1 MSPGH
6 IAYYAPSASEL
17 KLSFN
22 LIAKHDHASESLAH
36 TEDTG
41 FIQGTE
47 LHLQMIY
54 TDALNGYY

>member
-1 MSPGH
+1 MS
-6 IAYYAPSASEL
+6 YYTPSASEL

-22 LIAKHDHASESLAH
+22 LIAKHDHALESLAH

-47 LHLQMIY
+47 LRLQIIY
-54 TDALNGYY
+54 TDTPNGYY